1 MSQTE
6 TQHPEASLSVPQRPA
21 RSESISAM
29 LSGRMLLLSASC
41 WLLVVLGSSKE
52 LIEKRSP
59 GDTAIKTQE
68 EEELTWMET
77 VRDTGLVGGV
87 IQPQG
92 GLVGGVIQPQGGLI
106 EALQEVLEKLKNKQL
121 PSSEKK
127 LGWVPACDAGEQCAV
142 RKGSRIGK
150 LCGCPGGTVCNFTVL
165 KCL

>member
-92 GLVGGVIQPQGGLI
+92 GLVGGVIQPQDRSSAGSSGEVKEQTAAVVRE
-106 EALQEVLEKLKNKQL
+106 EAR
-121 PSSEKK
+121 
-127 LGWVPACDAGEQCAV
+127 LG
-142 RKGSRIGK
+142 S
-150 LCGCPGGTVCNFTVL
+150 
-165 KCL
+165 CL

>member
-41 WLLVVLGSSKE
+41 WLLVVLGSSEE
-52 LIEKRSP
+52 LIEERSP

-68 EEELTWMET
+68 EEE
-77 VRDTGLVGGV
+77 
-87 IQPQG
+87 
-92 GLVGGVIQPQGGLI
+92 LI

-127 LGWVPACDAGEQCAV
+127 LGWVPSCDAGEQCAV

>member
-87 IQPQG
+87 IQPQDRSSAG
-92 GLVGGVIQPQGGLI
+92 SSGEVKEQTAAVVRE
-106 EALQEVLEKLKNKQL
+106 EAR
-121 PSSEKK
+121 
-127 LGWVPACDAGEQCAV
+127 LG
-142 RKGSRIGK
+142 S
-150 LCGCPGGTVCNFTVL
+150 
-165 KCL
+165 CL

>member
-68 EEELTWMET
+68 EEEL
-77 VRDTGLVGGV
+77 
-87 IQPQG
+87 
-92 GLVGGVIQPQGGLI
+92 I

>member
-92 GLVGGVIQPQGGLI
+92 GLVGGVIQPQGGLVGGVI
-106 EALQEVLEKLKNKQL
+106 QPQDRSSAGSSGEVKEQTAAVVREEAR
-121 PSSEKK
+121 
-127 LGWVPACDAGEQCAV
+127 LG
-142 RKGSRIGK
+142 S
-150 LCGCPGGTVCNFTVL
+150 
-165 KCL
+165 CL